1 MHKMFAIFNK
11 MYYLCTENLL
21 QKYIFFPK
29 YARKKQKKLIFI

>member
-21 QKYIFFPK
+21 QKYTFFPK
-29 YARKKQKKLIFI
+29 YAIKKQKKLIFI